1 MYCVYDVL
9 SFKLQQKTSFSSIR
23 QEKSVCDGEK
33 AAVLDV
39 DDDEIPLNADQKLKG
54 IPSLGVYLPKR
65 QEQLFALEKIT
76 QKKLPYCAKLLG
88 RIT

>member
-9 SFKLQQKTSFSSIR
+9 SFELQQKTRFSLIR

-39 DDDEIPLNADQKLKG
+39 DDGEISLNADQKLKG

-65 QEQLFALEKIT
+65 QEQL
-76 QKKLPYCAKLLG
+76 LP
-88 RIT
+88 